1 MATSGSAPA
10 DPSHPKKA
18 AHQVDADQKHPK
30 IGASKIT
37 QHSRRSAARGESKTA
52 ASVQGSKAQ
61 GPKRSTSHIVPA
73 PNLPAFAYKGQ
84 GSARVPSRQASVVD
98 QTAEGH
104 SRISQRAQNFPE
116 SESNWNTII
125 MAVSAAVI
133 LLIIVLFIVL
143 VNMFKSSGD
152 PNTTTTRKTG

>member
-10 DPSHPKKA
+10 DPSLPKKA
-18 AHQVDADQKHPK
+18 AHRVDGDRKHHK
-30 IGASKIT
+30 IAASEIS
-37 QHSRRSAARGESKTA
+37 QHGRRSAARGESKSA
-52 ASVQGSKAQ
+52 ATVQGSKAH

-73 PNLPAFAYKGQ
+73 PNLPAFAYKGH
-84 GSARVPSRQASVVD
+84 GTARAPSRQASVVD

-104 SRISQRAQNFPE
+104 SRLSQRAQNFQEP
-116 SESNWNTII
+116 ESNWNTII

-133 LLIIVLFIVL
+133 LLIIVLFVVL
-143 VNMFKSSGD
+143 MNMFKGSGD